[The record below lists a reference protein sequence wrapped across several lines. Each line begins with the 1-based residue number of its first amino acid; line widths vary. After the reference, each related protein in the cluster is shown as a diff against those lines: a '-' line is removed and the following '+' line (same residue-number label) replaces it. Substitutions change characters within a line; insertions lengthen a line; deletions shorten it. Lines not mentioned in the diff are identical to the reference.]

1 MTAFRMT
8 TLKARLIAAAVLWIT
23 IGLLIAGVL
32 LSAIFRQHVTAQF
45 YDELHVHLEEL
56 QRLVHLEPDSARL
69 ERRLS
74 DPRYDVANSGYYWE
88 IQKNTKVLARSPS
101 LTGPALRLPDH
112 HASDVEV
119 HHLRLSGPTGALL
132 IAERAT
138 WPSAS
143 GEPVHFLIG
152 TDERHLHAV
161 LRSFDRTMV
170 VALGAFAVAMIAAT
184 VALIAIAL
192 RPLSQLRTALAEV
205 RSGHARQLVGS
216 FPQEV
221 QPLVDE
227 LNALLDSTA
236 KLVRRARTQAGNL
249 AHGLKTSLAV
259 LTDEAQSLRARGVTQ
274 AAETLLTHCRRMQS
288 HIDYQIARARAV
300 AMRSVPGTIASV
312 PKAVGDVV
320 SALKRLHAERGLIFR
335 VNLPDELTVAVDPQ
349 DLNEMLANLIDNACI
364 YSRTTVSV
372 RQAARSTTEKV
383 VIIVE
388 DDGNGLPPE
397 AFEAVFVVGERWD
410 SHKPGGGLGLTI
422 VRDLARLYG
431 GDVSLERSSLGGLE
445 VALELPGPT

>member
-1 MTAFRMT
+1 MMTLT
-8 TLKARLIAAAVLWIT
+8 TRLIAAAVVWIT
-23 IGLLIAGVL
+23 IGLIIAGIL
-32 LSAIFRQHVTAQF
+32 LSAIFRSYVTTQF

-56 QRLVHLEPDSARL
+56 QRLVHLESDGAKLDRH
-69 ERRLS
+69 LS

-88 IQKNTKVLARSPS
+88 VQKNRKVLARSPS
-101 LTGPALRLPDH
+101 LAGAMLRLPDYHPQDVKIH
-112 HASDVEV
+112 HHSV
-119 HHLRLSGPTGALL
+119 SGPTGTLL
-132 IAERAT
+132 IAERAI

-152 TDERHLHAV
+152 TDERHLNAV

-170 VALGAFAVAMIAAT
+170 LALAGFALAMIAAT
-184 VALIAIAL
+184 AALIAFAL
-192 RPLSQLRTALAEV
+192 RPLSQLRMALAEV
-205 RSGHARQLVGS
+205 RSGHAQQLAGS

-227 LNALLDSTA
+227 LNALLVSTT
-236 KLVRRARTQAGNL
+236 KLVQRARTQAGNL

-259 LTDEAQSLRARGVTQ
+259 LTDEAQALRAQGVPQ
-274 AAETLLTHCRRMQS
+274 AAETILTHCRRMQS

-300 AMRSVPGTIASV
+300 AMRAVPGTIASV

-320 SALKRLHAERGLIFR
+320 NALKRLHAERGLTFR
-335 VNLPDELTVAVDPQ
+335 VNLPDDLTVAVDPQ
-349 DLNEMLANLIDNACI
+349 DLNEIIANLIDNACI
-364 YSRTTVSV
+364 YSRTTVSI
-372 RQAARSTTEKV
+372 RHEAGTKPDKV

-422 VRDLARLYG
+422 VRDLVRLYG
-431 GDVSLERSSLGGLE
+431 GDVSLDRSSLGGLE
-445 VALELPGPT
+445 VALELPAPT